1 MVRTIS
7 RRALFAGHTRQRN
20 YHEGR
25 ERATGAGQFIAAVD
39 SSKSPLPYSGFRTRR
54 RSPTPRHKARAPVR
68 PACRSKEGAPV
79 PEFSPW
85 HDNSFTSSSPSNEPA
100 RPAPSQRISEHPEF
114 HSLRRAQRRFG
125 VRATLLS
132 VGGFLLY
139 VLLSHSVPGLMNQR
153 LLGHLTLGLALG
165 LGQFVVMGVTAWCH
179 VRHMRTRVDPLAR
192 GLGSRLDQH
201 EANSLRSAAHR
212 GESQPTVQPGSRGY
226 RTW

>member
-1 MVRTIS
+1 M
-7 RRALFAGHTRQRN
+7 
-20 YHEGR
+20 
-25 ERATGAGQFIAAVD
+25 
-39 SSKSPLPYSGFRTRR
+39 
-54 RSPTPRHKARAPVR
+54 
-68 PACRSKEGAPV
+68 

-85 HDNSFTSSSPSNEPA
+85 HDNSFTNSSPNNEPA
-100 RPAPSQRISEHPEF
+100 PRRRISEDPEF

-165 LGQFVVMGVTAWCH
+165 LGQFVVMGVTAWCY

-201 EANSLRSAAHR
+201 EANSHRANSHR
-212 GESQPTVQPGSRGY
+212 GEAAQTPQPGSRGY